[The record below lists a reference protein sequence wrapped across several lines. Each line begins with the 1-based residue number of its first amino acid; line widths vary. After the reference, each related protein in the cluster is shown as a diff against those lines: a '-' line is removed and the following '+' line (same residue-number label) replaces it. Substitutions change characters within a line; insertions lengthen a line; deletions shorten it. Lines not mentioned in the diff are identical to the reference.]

1 MISTDHGFN
10 ARAAISRVPESCVE
24 VCVMLRRRHVG
35 LRDSKDTSKP
45 PHVFTPREW
54 HAFISG
60 VRAGEFDLPAAPA

>member
-1 MISTDHGFN
+1 VISTHGYTKSSYSSD
-10 ARAAISRVPESCVE
+10 AGCVE
-24 VCVMLRRRHVG
+24 VQLLSDGTVG

-60 VRAGEFDLPAAPA
+60 VRAGEFDLPAALA